1 MNHDEQPHNS
11 GDGQS
16 EQVKVQHVSA
26 RVPDKISRGAFST
39 GVIVMT
45 GGSEFI
51 LDFIQSVGQ
60 PAQIAARVIM
70 PHGALPQFI
79 DALKKNVEMY
89 TQRFGPPPDL
99 PKPDPNAPKP
109 TAQQIYDDL
118 KIPDDQLA
126 GSYANAVMIGH
137 TPSEF
142 KFDFISNL
150 FPQSAVSNRVF
161 LSAPQVP
168 RFLDSMQNT
177 FKQFQERVQQQRQQ
191 QQDPKKPPEPPEPPE
206 APTA

>member
-1 MNHDEQPHNS
+1 MNHDERPHTS